1 MTSQFKIMEKS
12 TGVNDK
18 IDGLQEVAAAL
29 LAEVKALKPAN
40 AVDVRRGINF
50 NEEIARFEIYLIKRA
65 LEQTGGHQ
73 RRAAQLLNLK
83 YTTFHE
89 KIKRLHISLRD
100 GLDQQASQNAV
111 NSGVY

>member
-1 MTSQFKIMEKS
+1 MTSQFKIMEKGI
-12 TGVNDK
+12 GVNDK
-18 IDGLQEVAAAL
+18 IDSLQEVAAAL
-29 LAEVKALKPAN
+29 LNEVKALKPAN

-50 NEEIARFEIYLIKRA
+50 NEEIARFEVYLIKRA

-73 RRAAQLLNLK
+73 RRAARLLNLK

-89 KIKRLHISLRD
+89 KIKRLQISLSD
-100 GLDQQASQNAV
+100 GLDNAAAV

>member
-1 MTSQFKIMEKS
+1 MTSQFKIMEK
-12 TGVNDK
+12 GIGMNDK
-18 IDGLQEVAAAL
+18 IDSLQEVAAAL
-29 LAEVKALKPAN
+29 LNEVKALQPAN

-50 NEEIARFEIYLIKRA
+50 NDEIARFEIYLIKRA

-89 KIKRLHISLRD
+89 KIKRLQISLRD
-100 GLDQQASQNAV
+100 GLDNAAI